1 MNKDTGPNFLK
12 STSRQVRIR
21 SPVIFGSEDKNT
33 SGRKFIQPVFLYWN
47 GLVDNDEDLLN
58 IIHDWP
64 HANDV
69 LVDSSFFSPARIE
82 LNRRLLLER
91 PVLLIRAVQNELNIL
106 KLKTNKKGLGQLESI
121 LFDATGGFN
130 RSFDCTS
137 EKWIGGYEY
146 PVMRYVILL
155 LLRRSIL
162 EKPLRTFE
170 KREGRR
176 PVGKDLDRLKR
187 QAISDGITQETI
199 RLARKWDKKN
209 SYADEWL
216 SVEAVLRP
224 IIVGRDCIVLTADT
238 HVFDQIVQF
247 IWLLF
252 TDYGSFLIAQDFARN
267 PGRYPHRHEVNVPAM
282 KPGAIAV
289 GRVSDPDYLL
299 PRIFHTCAVC
309 VINVATG
316 AVFTCVSMREMEQM
330 LEFQSRS
337 ADGRT
342 ADGGNGLNVR
352 ISLGFTPHCRDVEA
366 HFVVVEDRLSYT
378 FDFKGKTGQIR
389 IPIFDLFRGVTDST
403 PTDASKRRIWMP
415 GRPVQ
420 GYGY

>member
-1 MNKDTGPNFLK
+1 MKKDTGPNFFK
-12 STSRQVRIR
+12 STPRQIKIR
-21 SPVIFGSEDKNT
+21 PPVILGSEGKNT
-33 SGRKFIQPVFLYWN
+33 SGRKFIQPVFSSWS
-47 GLVDNDEDLLN
+47 GCVDSDEDLLN
-58 IIHDWP
+58 VIHDWP

-69 LVDSSFFSPARIE
+69 LVDSSFFSPARID
-82 LNRRLLLER
+82 LTRRVLLER
-91 PVLLIRAVQNELNIL
+91 RVFLIRAVQDELNTL
-106 KLKTNKKGLGQLESI
+106 KLKTSKQDLAQLASI

-130 RSFDCTS
+130 QSFNCTS
-137 EKWIGGYEY
+137 EKWILGYEY
-146 PVMRYVILL
+146 SVMRYVILL

-187 QAISDGITQETI
+187 EAISDGITQETI

-224 IIVGRDCIVLTADT
+224 IIVGRDCIVLTADR
-238 HVFDQIVQF
+238 HIFDQIVQF
-247 IWLLF
+247 AYLLF

-267 PGRYPHRHEVNVPAM
+267 PDRYTHRHEISSPSM
-282 KPGAIAV
+282 KPGAIAI

-299 PRIFHTCAVC
+299 PRIFCTCAVC

-316 AVFTCVSMREMEQM
+316 AVFTWVCMREMEQM

-342 ADGGNGLNVR
+342 ADGGNGLNVH
-352 ISLGFTPHCRDVEA
+352 ISLGFTPLCRDVQA
-366 HFVVVEDRLSYT
+366 HFVVGEDRLSYT

-389 IPIFDLFRGVTDST
+389 IPIFDLFRAVTDST

-415 GRPVQ
+415 GRPIQ